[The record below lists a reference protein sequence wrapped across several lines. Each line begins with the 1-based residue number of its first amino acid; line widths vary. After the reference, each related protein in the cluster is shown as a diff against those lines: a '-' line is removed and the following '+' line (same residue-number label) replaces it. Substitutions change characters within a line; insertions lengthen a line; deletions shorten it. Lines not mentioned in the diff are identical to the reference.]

1 MNDMRSRT
9 IEQVYGRNPVLEAL
23 RAGRPLNKI
32 LVGRGERRGSIH
44 QILALARE
52 AHVPVIEVDPRE
64 LAELTGGANHQGV
77 LAQASPQQ
85 YVELEDIIAVARER
99 GEDPLV
105 VVLDGIEDPQN
116 LGSLIRT
123 AEAAGAHGVVIPK
136 RRAAGLTETVA
147 RVSAGAIEY
156 LPVARVGNI
165 SQALTDLKDAGCW
178 VVGADM
184 SGDKTCYEQDLRGPV
199 AIVVGGEG
207 KGVSRL
213 VRERCD
219 FLVRLP
225 MRGHVGSLNAAVAG
239 ALLIYEV
246 LRQRG
251 AR

>member
-1 MNDMRSRT
+1 
-9 IEQVYGRNPVLEAL
+9 
-23 RAGRPLNKI
+23 
-32 LVGRGERRGSIH
+32 
-44 QILALARE
+44 
-52 AHVPVIEVDPRE
+52 
-64 LAELTGGANHQGV
+64 
-77 LAQASPQQ
+77 
-85 YVELEDIIAVARER
+85 
-99 GEDPLV
+99 
-105 VVLDGIEDPQN
+105 
-116 LGSLIRT
+116 
-123 AEAAGAHGVVIPK
+123 
-136 RRAAGLTETVA
+136 ETVA

>member
-1 MNDMRSRT
+1 MPADNS
-9 IEQVYGRNPVLEAL
+9 EQVFGRNPVLEAL
-23 RAGRPLNKI
+23 RSGRPLNRI
-32 LVGRGERRGSIH
+32 LVARGERHGSIH
-44 QILALARE
+44 QILAIARDQD
-52 AHVPVIEVDPRE
+52 VPVSEVDPRE
-64 LAELTGGANHQGV
+64 LDRLCGGANHQGV
-77 LAQASPQQ
+77 LAQAAPQR
-85 YVELEDIIAVARER
+85 YVELTDILALARSR
-99 GEDPLV
+99 GEAPLV

-123 AEAAGAHGVVIPK
+123 AEAAGAHGIVIPK
-136 RRAAGLTETVA
+136 RRAAGITETVA
-147 RVSAGAIEY
+147 RVSAGAVEY
-156 LPVARVGNI
+156 LPVARVANV
-165 SQALTDLKDAGCW
+165 SQALAELKDAGCW
-178 VVGADM
+178 VVGGDM
-184 SGDKTCYEQDLRGPV
+184 TGDKTCYEQDLRGPL

-207 KGVSRL
+207 KGIGRL